1 MPQENDRDWPG
12 PEQASTLLELLFER
26 MPMGV
31 AVLDRQFRV
40 RRFNPTWGDFAARYT
55 PPSGAPLVP
64 GVGYFDHL
72 PGTEAIV
79 LRLFERALAG
89 EVVQANGVRLD
100 SGGVVTWW
108 NIVLTPLVENGET
121 VGLLNVAVDV
131 TEQTQLRHDL
141 EEQVRARTQEIKL
154 LLDVSA
160 TANRSLHLE
169 EMLRITLDLI
179 VPLVRASRAGVLL
192 QDAETGELIPHT
204 LRPERAV
211 AQEEMPD
218 LIEAARQVLDRG
230 ETLYVAPDIAR
241 GLREPGALVPL
252 QTPDT
257 KLGVLVIVG
266 PEGGRFGEAQIA
278 LFQSIADQLSIAI
291 ENARLFAQG
300 EQAAVA
306 AERNRLARDLH
317 DAVTQT
323 LFSAGMIA
331 EVLPKIWE
339 RNPGEGHR
347 RLEEL
352 RQLTRGALSEMRTL
366 LVELRPAA
374 LTDTDLGDLLGHQ
387 VNAFIARA
395 RIPVEYDRDCS
406 HNPPVE
412 IKEAFYRIAQEAFN
426 NIARHAEA
434 GRVRVALACA
444 AGRAE
449 LTIEDDGIGFDV
461 DAHDHEG
468 LGLGI
473 MRERA
478 RSVDARLEIHS
489 RPRQG
494 TRLRLAW
501 QAPDPEAET

>member
-12 PEQASTLLELLFER
+12 PEQASSLLELLFER

-55 PPSGAPLVP
+55 PPSGAPLAP
-64 GVGYFDHL
+64 GVGYFEHL

-79 LRLFERALAG
+79 LPLFERALAG
-89 EVVQANGVRLD
+89 EIVQANGVRLD

-339 RNPGEGHR
+339 RNPDEGHR